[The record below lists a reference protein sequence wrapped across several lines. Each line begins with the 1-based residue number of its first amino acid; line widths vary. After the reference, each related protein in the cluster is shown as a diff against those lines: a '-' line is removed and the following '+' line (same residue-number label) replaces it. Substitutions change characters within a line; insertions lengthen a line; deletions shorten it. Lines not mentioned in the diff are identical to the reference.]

1 MLGAL
6 VDALMLATAD
16 APIVFAVAQLV
27 VAVYPVWV
35 KLVVGNVH
43 AVL

>member
-6 VDALMLATAD
+6 VDADMLAVAA
-16 APIVFAVAQLV
+16 APIVFNVDQLV
-27 VAVYPVWV
+27 VAVYPVCV
-35 KLVVGNVH
+35 KLVVGNVQ

>member
-6 VDALMLATAD
+6 VDADMLAVAD
-16 APIVFAVAQLV
+16 APIVFDVDQLV
-27 VAVYPVWV
+27 VAANPVCV
-35 KLVVGNVH
+35 KLVVGNVQ